1 MPMDDLQQKLVD
13 KIIEERSVQE
23 KRFVAGVTVYF
34 LILLLIQFCVQ
45 HFFPVVYTGVV
56 FRTFFLIVLAA
67 TLAIYF
73 FLKKTYLV
81 ENKKFKNAIRNVF
94 IDAGINEDDFIV
106 KKEELIKS
114 IESDFMNKDRNIE
127 ILYKNLKSL

>member
-45 HFFPVVYTGVV
+45 RFFPVVYTGVV
-56 FRTFFLIVLAA
+56 FSTFFLIVLAA

-73 FLKKTYLV
+73 FLKKTCLV
-81 ENKKFKNAIRNVF
+81 ENKKFKNVIRNVF
-94 IDAGINEDDFIV
+94 VETGINEDDFIV

-114 IESDFMNKDRNIE
+114 IESDFINKDRNIE

>member
-45 HFFPVVYTGVV
+45 RFFPVVYTGIV

-81 ENKKFKNAIRNVF
+81 ENKKFKNAIRNIFVET
-94 IDAGINEDDFIV
+94 GINEDDFIV

-114 IESDFMNKDRNIE
+114 IESDFINKDRNIE

>member
-23 KRFVAGVTVYF
+23 KRFVAGVTAYF

-45 HFFPVVYTGVV
+45 RFFPVVYTGVV
-56 FRTFFLIVLAA
+56 FRTFFLIVLVA

-94 IDAGINEDDFIV
+94 IETGINEDDFIV

-114 IESDFMNKDRNIE
+114 IESDFINKDRNIE

>member
-1 MPMDDLQQKLVD
+1 M
-13 KIIEERSVQE
+13 
-23 KRFVAGVTVYF
+23 
-34 LILLLIQFCVQ
+34 
-45 HFFPVVYTGVV
+45 
-56 FRTFFLIVLAA
+56 IVLAA

-81 ENKKFKNAIRNVF
+81 ENKKFKNVIRNVF
-94 IDAGINEDDFIV
+94 VETGINEDDFIV

-114 IESDFMNKDRNIE
+114 IESDFINKDRNIE

>member
-1 MPMDDLQQKLVD
+1 MDDLQQKLVD

-45 HFFPVVYTGVV
+45 RFFSVVYTGVV

-81 ENKKFKNAIRNVF
+81 ENKKFKNVIRNVF
-94 IDAGINEDDFIV
+94 IETGINEDDFIV

-114 IESDFMNKDRNIE
+114 IESDFINKDRNIE

>member
-23 KRFVAGVTVYF
+23 KRFVAGVTAYF

-45 HFFPVVYTGVV
+45 RFFPVVYTGVV

-81 ENKKFKNAIRNVF
+81 ENKKFKNVIRNVF

-114 IESDFMNKDRNIE
+114 IESDFINKDRNIE

>member
-1 MPMDDLQQKLVD
+1 MDDLQQKLVD

-45 HFFPVVYTGVV
+45 RFFPVVYTGVV

-81 ENKKFKNAIRNVF
+81 ENKKFKNAIRNIFVET
-94 IDAGINEDDFIV
+94 GINEDDFIV

-114 IESDFMNKDRNIE
+114 IESNFMNKDRNIE

>member
-23 KRFVAGVTVYF
+23 KRFVAGVTAYF

-45 HFFPVVYTGVV
+45 RFFPVVYTGVV

-81 ENKKFKNAIRNVF
+81 ENKKFKNAIRNIFVET
-94 IDAGINEDDFIV
+94 GINEDDFIV

-114 IESDFMNKDRNIE
+114 IESDFINKDRNIE